1 MAHYLDESSP
11 LFKSLGLLKTH
22 DIDNLQLAVLM
33 YRNQTGTFPQLRSKH
48 NLSRTWIHNYN
59 TRLSYRYQ
67 DGC

>member
-22 DIDNLQLAVLM
+22 DIDNLQLLM
-33 YRNQTGTFPQLRSKH
+33 YRNQTGTFTQLRSKH
-48 NLSRTWIHNYN
+48 NLSRTLIHNYN